1 MKNSGNEEMV
11 QTGQKPPG
19 FAYKILRL
27 FTVVHPGETLT
38 SLLLML
44 NVYLLFVAYYIIK
57 PVREALVLAGKG
69 PEWKSYLS
77 AAIAVL
83 LIFVI
88 KIFSNIA
95 SRLPRQ
101 KLITWVTLFF
111 ISNLV
116 IFYTLSLTE
125 IELGTM
131 GIIFFIWMGIFNVM
145 VVAQFWGFANDIY
158 TPEAGKRLFPLIA
171 FGATFGAF
179 SGSAIAAWL
188 VIPLGLYQM
197 MLVAGGIL
205 GICILLTW
213 ITHMREMKRA
223 ESTAAE
229 VSQEEDA
236 EKKEQEKPL
245 EKGGAFRLVFKKRY
259 LLYIALLVLLL
270 NFINT
275 NGEYILGEYVTRTA
289 KEAVEMGTT
298 GGLSLE
304 EFIGKFYASFMKYF
318 NLAALLIQLFLVS
331 RIFKWF
337 GIRIALLFLP
347 IIALGGY
354 FFISLGASLMLVHW
368 VKVAENGTDYSLMNT
383 TRHSLFLITS
393 REEKYKAQAVIKTF
407 FQRAGDVSSAL
418 IVFLGTT
425 YLAFNTERFAG
436 FNIVLVMIMIFIC
449 FLIMKEHKKLSAK
462 KTEPDVEYMKTDKN

>member
-1 MKNSGNEEMV
+1 MENSENKEMI

-19 FAYKILRL
+19 LAYKTLRL
-27 FTVVHPGETLT
+27 FTVVNPGEALT
-38 SLLLML
+38 AFLLLL
-44 NVYLLFVAYYIIK
+44 NVFLLFVAYYNIK
-57 PVREALVLAGKG
+57 PVREALILAGKG
-69 PEWKSYLS
+69 AEWKSYLS

-83 LIFVI
+83 LIFVV
-88 KIFSNIA
+88 KIFSSIA

-116 IFYTLSLTE
+116 IFYALSLTGM
-125 IELGTM
+125 ELGTM
-131 GIIFFIWMGIFNVM
+131 GVIFYIWMGIFNVL

-179 SGSAIAAWL
+179 SGSAIADWL

-197 MLVAGGIL
+197 MLVSGGIL

-213 ITHMREMKRA
+213 VIHMREIKRA
-223 ESTAAE
+223 ESPAAE
-229 VSQEEDA
+229 VSQEE
-236 EKKEQEKPL
+236 ETGKKEQGKPL

-270 NFINT
+270 NYINT
-275 NGEYILGEYVTRTA
+275 NGEYILGQIATQTA
-289 KEAVEMGTT
+289 KEAVETGTA

-304 EFIGKFYASFMKYF
+304 EFIGKFYAGFMKYF

-337 GIRIALLFLP
+337 GVRIALFFLP

-393 REEKYKAQAVIKTF
+393 REEKYKAQAVTKTF
-407 FQRAGDVSSAL
+407 FQRAGDVLSAS

-425 YLAFNTERFAG
+425 YLAFNAEKFAR
-436 FNIVLVMIMIFIC
+436 FNIVLIIIMLFIC

-462 KTEPDVEYMKTDKN
+462 RTEYVEYMKTD

>member
-1 MKNSGNEEMV
+1 MKNSDSEEMM
-11 QTGQKPPG
+11 QTGKKPSG

-27 FTVVHPGETLT
+27 FTVVRPGETLT
-38 SLLLML
+38 ALLLTL
-44 NVYLLFVAYYIIK
+44 NVFLIFVAYYIIK
-57 PVREALVLAGKG
+57 PVREALILAGKG
-69 PEWKSYLS
+69 PEWKSYLG
-77 AAIAVL
+77 AVIAVL
-83 LIFVI
+83 LIFVV
-88 KIFSNIA
+88 KIFSIIA
-95 SRLPRQ
+95 SKLPRQ

-116 IFYTLSLTE
+116 IFYALSLTE
-125 IELGTM
+125 IGLGTM

-145 VVAQFWGFANDIY
+145 VVAQFWGFASDIY

-197 MLVAGGIL
+197 MLVTGGIL
-205 GICILLTW
+205 GICILLTR
-213 ITHMREMKRA
+213 ITHMREMKKA

-229 VSQEEDA
+229 VSQEEEA
-236 EKKEQEKPL
+236 GKKEQEKPL

-275 NGEYILGEYVTRTA
+275 NGEYILGEYLTRTA

-304 EFIGKFYASFMKYF
+304 EFIGKFYADFMKYF
-318 NLAALLIQLFLVS
+318 NLAAMLIQLFLVS

-337 GIRIALLFLP
+337 GVRVALLFLP

-407 FQRAGDVSSAL
+407 FQRAGDVLSAL
-418 IVFLGTT
+418 I
-425 YLAFNTERFAG
+425 
-436 FNIVLVMIMIFIC
+436 
-449 FLIMKEHKKLSAK
+449 
-462 KTEPDVEYMKTDKN
+462 